1 MQNQTVSLCDINDDE
16 ESIDESEFVEI
27 KLISSQVK
35 VKISQLFKYSKI
47 FRENYQDIYFL
58 PSLSHKLQIYQ
69 TKFNINDQNA
79 ILFFRLIHDEEVVI
93 SNEIYF
99 DLYKLSEF
107 FNATKLTNFLNKYSK
122 NNFNDLSY
130 IIQKI
135 RVSIQGYDDDSNDQD
150 NFIIEMEQK
159 LVDRINEC
167 FTNPYFGD
175 LPVSI
180 IYRMISKCNIQTL
193 SMDLLFDFISNSI
206 NTRFSLLNFLDLQKL
221 PESKFDELYEK
232 YIESGKSY
240 IYQHLPN
247 NLDYINNLKNGNK
260 AFLQQV
266 NSQQAYIR
274 QLEAENS
281 QIRNQLAS
289 VEVQK
294 GQLERK
300 NRLLQEKLDILT
312 AKCQNELV
320 LSESLCKSFIA
331 MFGSESER
339 NMKESVQFLEYSSN
353 KGSGYASYI
362 LGLLYENGVT
372 VGKDF
377 NKAALFYLK
386 SDEQGI
392 SHGLNRLGQCYEN
405 GLGIDVDYEKAFNFY
420 KKAAEKGNAYA
431 LCNIGVCYL
440 KKHGVPKD
448 MEKAVD
454 YFKQSA
460 EKDNPRALCNLG
472 IFYANGYGVEQN
484 DKMAFD
490 LIKKSADLGD
500 KIAMKQLAD
509 LYEKGRGVNQN
520 SELAKE
526 YNLKAFELE
535 KNQSDF

>member
-1 MQNQTVSLCDINDDE
+1 MQNHTVSLCDENDDE
-16 ESIDESEFVEI
+16 ESVDESEFVEI

-35 VKISQLFKYSKI
+35 VKISQLFKYSKK

-58 PSLSHKLQIYQ
+58 PSLSNKLQIYQ

-79 ILFFRLIHDEEVVI
+79 ILFFKLIHDERVVI

-107 FNATKLTNFLNKYSK
+107 FNAIKLLNFLNKYSK
-122 NNFNDLSY
+122 NNFNDLSN

-135 RVSIQGYDDDSNDQD
+135 RISMQNDDDTDQD
-150 NFIIEMEQK
+150 NFNTEMEQK

-167 FTNPYFGD
+167 FTNPYFGE
-175 LPVSI
+175 LPVST
-180 IYRMISKCNIQTL
+180 IYRIISKCNIQTL

-206 NTRFSLLNFLDLQKL
+206 NTRFSLLCFLDLQKL

-232 YIESGKSY
+232 YSESGKSD

-247 NLDYINNLKNGNK
+247 NLDYIKILKNENK

-266 NSQQAYIR
+266 NSQQAYIH
-274 QLEAENS
+274 QLETQND
-281 QIRNQLAS
+281 QIRNQLS
-289 VEVQK
+289 LIEVQK

-300 NRLLQEKLDILT
+300 NILLQQKLDNLNE
-312 AKCQNELV
+312 KCKNELV
-320 LSESLCKSFIA
+320 LSESLCKSFNA
-331 MFGSESER
+331 MFGSKNER
-339 NMKESVQFLEYSSN
+339 NMSESVQFLEHSSN
-353 KGSGYASYI
+353 MGSGYASYI

-372 VGKDF
+372 VEKDF
-377 NKAALFYLK
+377 DKAASFYLK

-405 GLGIDVDYEKAFNFY
+405 GLGTNVDYEKAVSFY

-448 MEKAVD
+448 MEKAID

-472 IFYANGYGVEQN
+472 IFYASGHGVERN
-484 DKMAFD
+484 EKMAFD

-509 LYEKGRGVNQN
+509 LYEKGIGVNQN

-526 YNLKAFELE
+526 YNLKASKLE